1 MNFCANRFFFTST
14 YAAIKESA
22 RKRKKLFDYRFFFE
36 EQRDEKFEATFRGW
50 LATSIIQRAAIQ
62 AGRIGRLSSL
72 LQGRRESWSRLVDWK
87 VNRKRIYTKHHDG
100 YGYVSWTKRKG
111 KKKYWKAHRN
121 ESRIPRAIP
130 RQSFS
135 KQDRSIDRSIEGDP
149 SWRIE
154 WRKRNE
160 VTSKWMLTRETDRLG
175 ATGGW
180 KRLRIHGEWEKHVVF
195 STLFPHLFSL
205 KNVLTTR
212 EHDFPR

>member
-111 KKKYWKAHRN
+111 KKIL
-121 ESRIPRAIP
+121 ESASKRISYTSSDPSSI
-130 RQSFS
+130 FFET
-135 KQDRSIDRSIEGDP
+135 RSIDRSKGI
-149 SWRIE
+149 
-154 WRKRNE
+154 
-160 VTSKWMLTRETDRLG
+160 RLG
-175 ATGGW
+175 GSNGGRGTKW
-180 KRLRIHGEWEKHVVF
+180 HRSGCSLEK
-195 STLFPHLFSL
+195 
-205 KNVLTTR
+205 LT
-212 EHDFPR
+212 D

>member
-22 RKRKKLFDYRFFFE
+22 KKRKKLFDYRFFFE

-72 LQGRRESWSRLVDWK
+72 LLQGRRESWSRLVDWK

-111 KKKYWKAHRN
+111 EKNIGKRIETNLVYLERSLVNLFRN
-121 ESRIPRAIP
+121 KI
-130 RQSFS
+130 
-135 KQDRSIDRSIEGDP
+135 DRSIDRSKAI
-149 SWRIE
+149 
-154 WRKRNE
+154 
-160 VTSKWMLTRETDRLG
+160 RLG
-175 ATGGW
+175 GSNGGRGTKW
-180 KRLRIHGEWEKHVVF
+180 HRSGCSLEK
-195 STLFPHLFSL
+195 
-205 KNVLTTR
+205 LT
-212 EHDFPR
+212 D